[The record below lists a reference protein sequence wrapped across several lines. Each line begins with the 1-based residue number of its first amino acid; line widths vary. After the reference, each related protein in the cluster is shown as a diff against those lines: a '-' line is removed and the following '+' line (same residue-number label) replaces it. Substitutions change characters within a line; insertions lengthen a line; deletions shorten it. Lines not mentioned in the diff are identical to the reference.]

1 MHTVALSIGS
11 NITPEPHLREA
22 LDVLQARYGY
32 LRTSSVFESE
42 SVGFNGANF
51 LNMVALIETEEALP
65 ELAQFLK
72 NYEDEHGRQ
81 RARPKFSGRTVDI
94 DILTFGQVCGI
105 SEGIQLPRAEIVD
118 NAYVLWPLSQVCFD
132 ETHQVTGQTYGALWA
147 SYDKKLQKLW
157 SIDFKWQGRW
167 ISRVGLQP

>member
-1 MHTVALSIGS
+1 MHTVALSLGS

-22 LDVLQARYGY
+22 LDALQARYGH

-42 SVGFNGANF
+42 SVGFSGANF

-72 NYEDEHGRQ
+72 VYEDAHGRQ

-94 DILTFGQVCGI
+94 DILTFGEASGVT
-105 SEGIQLPRAEIVD
+105 EGIQLPRAEIVD
-118 NAYVLWPLSQVCFD
+118 NAYVLWPLSQVCF
-132 ETHQVTGQTYGALWA
+132 EEIHPVTGRSYGALWA
-147 SYDKKLQKLW
+147 DYDKQRQKLW

-167 ISRVGLQP
+167 ISRAGLQP

>member
-22 LDVLQARYGY
+22 LDALQARYGHV
-32 LRTSSVFESE
+32 RTSSVFESE

-51 LNMVALIETEEALP
+51 LNMVALIETEESMP

-72 NYEDEHGRQ
+72 NYEDEQGRQ
-81 RARPKFSGRTVDI
+81 RSRPKFSGRTIDI

-118 NAYVLWPLSQVCFD
+118 NAYVLWPMSQVCFD
-132 ETHQVTGQTYGALWA
+132 ETHQGTGQTYGALWA
-147 SYDKKLQKLW
+147 S
-157 SIDFKWQGRW
+157 
-167 ISRVGLQP
+167 